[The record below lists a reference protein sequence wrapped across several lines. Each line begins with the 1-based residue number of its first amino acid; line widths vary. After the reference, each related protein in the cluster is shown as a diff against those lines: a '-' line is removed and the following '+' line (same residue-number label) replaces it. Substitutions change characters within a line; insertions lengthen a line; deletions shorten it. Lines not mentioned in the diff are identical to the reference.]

1 MRFAFL
7 TSTTNRHEADR
18 IDAPL
23 IAALHAKGV
32 SVTQHA
38 WDDPT
43 DTLGDVDAAVVRTTW
58 NYQTQRQHFLD
69 RLKQVADTT
78 TLINPFELISWNTH
92 KQYLCDLED
101 QGVPV
106 VPTVVV
112 PRGSDTALSDIP
124 FAHTSPELV
133 MKPAVGAGGRDVTR
147 GTLTALAD
155 RFVTLN
161 SHEDVVIQPYI
172 DGLEH
177 TGEMSVIVAAG
188 SVTHAVNK
196 LPAANDFRAHERYGA
211 KYRVHDATPA
221 ERELAVWIVA
231 QLQPAQP
238 TFARIDFIRDS
249 YGTLYVSEVELTE
262 PNLYLDLTPT
272 AAKPLADALYQRAK
286 D

>member
-7 TSTTNRHEADR
+7 TSTTNRHEADSV
-18 IDAPL
+18 DAPL

-32 SVTQHA
+32 TVTQHA
-38 WDDPT
+38 WDDPN
-43 DTLGDVDAAVVRTTW
+43 DTVGDVDAAVVRTTW
-58 NYQTQRQHFLD
+58 NYQTQREPFLD

-78 TLINPFELISWNTH
+78 TLINPFELVSWNTH

-106 VPTVVV
+106 IPTVVV
-112 PRGSDTALSDIP
+112 PYGSDTALSEIP
-124 FAHTSPELV
+124 LAHTAPKV
-133 MKPAVGAGGRDVTR
+133 VIKPAVGAGGRDVTF
-147 GTLTALAD
+147 GTPKQCAD
-155 RFVTLN
+155 TFATLN
-161 SHEDVVIQPYI
+161 RHEDVVIQPYI
-172 DGLEH
+172 DQVTH
-177 TGEMSVIVAAG
+177 AGETSVIVAAG

-238 TFARIDFIRDS
+238 TLARIDFIRDS

-262 PNLYLDLTPT
+262 PNLYLDLVPT
-272 AAKPLADALYQRAK
+272 AAKPLADALHQRAK

>member
-7 TSTTNRHEADR
+7 TSTINRHEADSV
-18 IDAPL
+18 DAPL

-32 SVTQHA
+32 TVTQHA

-58 NYQTQRQHFLD
+58 NYQTQREQFLH

-92 KQYLCDLED
+92 KQYLLDLED

-112 PRGSDTALSDIP
+112 PRCSDTALSEIP
-124 FAHTSPELV
+124 LAHTAAKLV
-133 MKPAVGAGGRDVTR
+133 IKPAVGAGGRDVTF
-147 GTLTALAD
+147 GTSKECADTFAALN
-155 RFVTLN
+155 R
-161 SHEDVVIQPYI
+161 HEDVVIQPYI

-177 TGEMSVIVAAG
+177 TGETSLIVAG
-188 SVTHAVNK
+188 DTITHAVNK
-196 LPAANDFRAHERYGA
+196 KPAANDFRAHERYGA
-211 KYRVHDATPA
+211 KYRAQRVTPA
-221 ERELAVWIVA
+221 ERELAVWIVG
-231 QLQPAQP
+231 QLEPARP
-238 TFARIDFIRDS
+238 TFARIDLIRDS

-262 PNLYLDLTPT
+262 PNLYLDLVPA